1 VLDERSG
8 AVSWE
13 FLVVVL
19 VVVAVPG
26 ADFVITLRNTIAGG
40 RGAGAATAAG
50 VGAASC
56 VQGTLVS
63 LGLGALIVQSQPVF
77 LTLKWLGIGYLAFL
91 AVQSLRSAWR
101 GGDHPPGQGAG
112 SSLRR
117 RGLRQGFLCNI
128 TNPKMFVFYLSLLP
142 QFVGSSAP
150 LWSWLVHAWTLP
162 LLGCTWLLVVVV
174 LGGALRETLLRPVAR
189 RIIDT
194 TSGLALLAFSAR
206 LALARD

>member
-1 VLDERSG
+1 M
-8 AVSWE
+8 SWE

-40 RGAGAATAAG
+40 RAAGAATTAG

-101 GGDHPPGQGAG
+101 GGDHPTGGGAG
-112 SSLRR
+112 PGLRR

-206 LALARD
+206 LALQRD